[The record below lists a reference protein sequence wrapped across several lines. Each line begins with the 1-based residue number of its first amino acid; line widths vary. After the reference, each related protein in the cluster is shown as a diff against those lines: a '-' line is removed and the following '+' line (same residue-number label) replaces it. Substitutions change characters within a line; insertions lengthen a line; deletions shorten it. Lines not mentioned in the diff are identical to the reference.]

1 MRTLRGVV
9 FVLASLVVVPSAVY
23 AQASIAGIVKD
34 TSGAVL
40 PGVTVEASSPAL
52 IEKSRSVVT
61 DGTGQYKIVD
71 LRPGTYAVTFTLS
84 GFSVIKREG
93 IELTGSFTASVN
105 AELRVGAVQE
115 TVTVTGETPI
125 VDVQST
131 TRQRVIDH
139 DVIDAIPTGRL
150 PTQLAVLI
158 PGVSNAGNIGF
169 NGMTAQDVG
178 GAGGDQNV
186 SLTAHGG
193 RGSDQRIT
201 QNGLALA
208 GSFRPDTDMTYSPN
222 LGATQEVSIDISG
235 VSAEAAEGG
244 VRINLIPKEGG
255 NTFRGITFASF
266 ANESMASSNFT
277 DDLKARGFTTPNAIK
292 KVAEVNP
299 GFGGPI
305 LKDKL
310 WFFTSG
316 RVQVADNYVGGM
328 FFDPNWNVPNY
339 FATSAG
345 RVALDQS
352 HRVSNDA
359 LWKVG
364 EGRLTW
370 QANGKNKFGIAFTK
384 ENQCKCP
391 SFISATRSPGINNRW
406 GIPHHFETADW
417 SSPVTNRILLEA
429 GVFHQTNHW
438 GWFPLDGT
446 NPDMIAWTEQST
458 GIIYK
463 VFGTYADHWVHDLR
477 YRAALSYITGAHALK
492 VGLSNGRG
500 DNDILLYQGGANHQL
515 QYRFNNG
522 VPNQLT
528 ILATP
533 YHDLWQLDNEL
544 GMFAQDRWT
553 VKHVTLTGGIRAD
566 YLKSHYPGQTLGPVQ
581 FVPNRNITIPDTP
594 GLSWKDVTPRMGASY
609 DVFGTGKTAL
619 KVTLNKYLAGD
630 RGGSATAGTIAD
642 PVANLVNNTTRNWT
656 DANGNFVPDCDLT
669 NPLANGECQAMA
681 NRNFG
686 TNVPS
691 TAFDPKALGGWG
703 VRTYNWE
710 FSTGVQHEILPR
722 VSVDF
727 GYFRRWYGNFLATD
741 SLAYAPSDFNT
752 FSITA
757 PSDSRLP
764 GSGGY
769 AIGGLYNLNPAKF
782 GVPANNLV
790 TFASNYGKQIE
801 HWNGIDV
808 SINARLQRGLLVQGG
823 FSTGRTSTDSCEIVA
838 QLPELIAGVGVVAAI
853 PGAAATSAT
862 PQQYC
867 HVDTPFLTQIKGLGS
882 YTIPKIDVQ
891 VSGSFQSVPGPQV
904 VGNYNAPNAVVVP
917 SLGRSLSGGA
927 ANVTVNLVTPGA
939 MYGER
944 MNQLDLRFGK
954 ILKFSRTRSV
964 LSLDLYNAL
973 NANTVLT
980 ESNAFAIF
988 RQPQVILLA
997 RFAKIS
1003 LQFDF

>member
-1 MRTLRGVV
+1 MRRFAKALTVLVW
-9 FVLASLVVVPSAVY
+9 FVLAPTAAY
-23 AQASIAGIVKD
+23 AQASIAGVVKD

-40 PGVTVEASSPAL
+40 PGVTVEAASPAL
-52 IEKSRSVVT
+52 IERTRSVVT

-71 LRPGTYAVTFTLS
+71 LRPGTYAVTFTLA
-84 GFSVIKREG
+84 GFSGVKREG
-93 IELTGSFTASVN
+93 IELAGSFTASVN

-139 DVIDAIPTGRL
+139 DVIDTVPTGRL
-150 PTQLAVLI
+150 PQQLAVLI
-158 PGVSNAGNIGF
+158 PGVSNAGSIGF
-169 NGMTAQDVG
+169 NGMGAQDVG

-186 SLTAHGG
+186 SLSAHGG

-222 LGATQEVSIDISG
+222 LGATQEVAVDISG

-255 NTFRGITFASF
+255 NTFRGTTFASF
-266 ANESMASSNFT
+266 SNDSLAGSNFT
-277 DDLKARGFTTPNAIK
+277 DGLKARGFTTPNAIR

-305 LKDKL
+305 MKDKL
-310 WFFTSG
+310 WFFTSA

-339 FATSAG
+339 FVTNAG
-345 RVALDQS
+345 RVPLDES
-352 HRVSNDA
+352 HRVSNDG

-364 EGRLTW
+364 EGRVTW
-370 QANGKNKFGIAFTK
+370 QMNAKNKLGFAFTK

-429 GVFHQTNHW
+429 GVFHQANQW

-446 NPDMIAWTEQST
+446 NPDMIVWTEQST

-463 VFGTYADHWVHDLR
+463 LFGTYANHWVHDLR

-492 VGLSNGRG
+492 VGFSNGRG
-500 DNDILLYQGGANHQL
+500 DNDILLYQGGSNHQL

-522 VPNQLT
+522 VPNQVT
-528 ILATP
+528 VLATP
-533 YHDLWQLDNEL
+533 YHDFWQLDNEL
-544 GMFAQDRWT
+544 GMFVQDRWT
-553 VKHVTLTGGIRAD
+553 VKHLTLTGGLRYD
-566 YLKSHYPGQTLGPVQ
+566 WLKTHFPGQTLGPVQ
-581 FVPNRNITIPDTP
+581 FVPNRNIAIPDSP
-594 GLSWKDVTPRMGASY
+594 GLGWKDITPRMGVSY
-609 DVFGTGKTAL
+609 DVFGTGKTAF
-619 KVTLNKYLAGD
+619 KATLNKYLAGD
-630 RGGSATAGTIAD
+630 RGGSATGGTIAD
-642 PVANLVNNTTRNWT
+642 PVINLVNSTTRTWT

-669 NPLANGECQAMA
+669 NPSANLECAAMA

-691 TAFDPKALGGWG
+691 TAFDPTVLRGWG
-703 VRTYNWE
+703 VRAYNWE
-710 FSTGVQHEILPR
+710 FSTSVQHEIVPR
-722 VSVDF
+722 VSVDV
-727 GYFRRWYGNFLATD
+727 GYFRRWYGNFTTTD
-741 SLAYAPSDFNT
+741 SRALAASDFDR
-752 FSITA
+752 FGITA
-757 PSDSRLP
+757 PVDSRLP
-764 GSGGY
+764 GGGGN
-769 AIGGLYNLNPAKF
+769 AITGLYNLNPARF
-782 GVPANNLV
+782 GVPPDNLV
-790 TFASNYGKQIE
+790 TFASNYGQQIE
-801 HWNGIDV
+801 HWNGVDV
-808 SINARLQRGLLVQGG
+808 SVNARLRQGLLVQGG
-823 FSTGRTSTDSCEIVA
+823 FSTGHTSTDNCEIVA
-838 QLPELIAGVGVVAAI
+838 KLPELIAT
-853 PGAAATSAT
+853 ATSAT
-862 PQQYC
+862 PQTYC
-867 HVDTPFLTQIKGLGS
+867 HVDAPFLTQVKGLSS

-904 VGNYNAPNAVVVP
+904 VGNYNAPNSVAAP

-927 ANVTVNLVTPGA
+927 ANVTVNLVRPA
-939 MYGER
+939 VMYGER
-944 MNQLDLRFGK
+944 MNQIDLRVGK
-954 ILKFSRTRSV
+954 ILKFGRTRSV
-964 LSLDLYNAL
+964 VSLDVYNAL
-973 NANTVLT
+973 NSNAVLT
-980 ESNAFAIF
+980 ESNAYAIF

-997 RFAKIS
+997 RFVKFS